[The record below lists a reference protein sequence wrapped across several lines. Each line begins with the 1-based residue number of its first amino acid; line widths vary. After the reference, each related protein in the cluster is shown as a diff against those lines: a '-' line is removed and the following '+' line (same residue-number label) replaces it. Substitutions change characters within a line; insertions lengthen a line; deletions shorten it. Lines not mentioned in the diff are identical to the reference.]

1 MLPTKCQFVR
11 VPVISNDDCNDAY
24 DGDIT
29 EAMICAG
36 HLGIGG
42 KDACTGD
49 SGGPLVCNHGGK
61 AVITGVVSFG
71 SGCAKPDFPGVYS
84 RVAYVLDWIKENLV
98 WYNFEA
104 EGLWFLKL
112 LIGIFGQGFTFLGFR
127 DHLPLAI
134 FLRWWNKY
142 MISKDEL

>member
-1 MLPTKCQFVR
+1 MVLPTKCQFVR

-49 SGGPLVCNHGGK
+49 SGGPLVCVYGGK
-61 AVITGVVSFG
+61 GVITGVVSFG

-84 RVAYVLDWIKENLV
+84 RVAYVLDWIKENMV
-98 WYNFEA
+98 RYNFE
-104 EGLWFLKL
+104 LK
-112 LIGIFGQGFTFLGFR
+112 IFNWNFCVKGSAFLGVR
-127 DHLPLAI
+127 DLLEVV
-134 FLRWWNKY
+134 LT
-142 MISKDEL
+142 